1 MSLLFG
7 IDLSCGPNHPHQ
19 NITIS
24 PQSRSLLVMPHTF
37 QQFSIPFWE
46 VFSSQDSLSPS
57 LVVPKAMP
65 MQDAWKLFG
74 IVAFMLTISYVVAYW
89 KNGNTE
95 ARPNQLS
102 QILATNIDSG
112 LRGFRPRIFVSYCLK
127 NKLNL
132 KGPFEKTCIFLFKL
146 IPLKFYWMHY

>member
-1 MSLLFG
+1 
-7 IDLSCGPNHPHQ
+7 
-19 NITIS
+19 
-24 PQSRSLLVMPHTF
+24 
-37 QQFSIPFWE
+37 
-46 VFSSQDSLSPS
+46 
-57 LVVPKAMP
+57 
-65 MQDAWKLFG
+65 
-74 IVAFMLTISYVVAYW
+74 MLTISYVVAYW

-132 KGPFEKTCIFLFKL
+132 TGLLKKLAFSCLNSFLLSFIECTIRVVRK
-146 IPLKFYWMHY
+146 MNSTDNTT

>member
-1 MSLLFG
+1 
-7 IDLSCGPNHPHQ
+7 
-19 NITIS
+19 
-24 PQSRSLLVMPHTF
+24 
-37 QQFSIPFWE
+37 
-46 VFSSQDSLSPS
+46 
-57 LVVPKAMP
+57 
-65 MQDAWKLFG
+65 
-74 IVAFMLTISYVVAYW
+74 MLTISYVVAYW

-132 KGPFEKTCIFLFKL
+132 KGAFEKTCIFLFKL
-146 IPLKFYWMHY
+146 IPLKFY